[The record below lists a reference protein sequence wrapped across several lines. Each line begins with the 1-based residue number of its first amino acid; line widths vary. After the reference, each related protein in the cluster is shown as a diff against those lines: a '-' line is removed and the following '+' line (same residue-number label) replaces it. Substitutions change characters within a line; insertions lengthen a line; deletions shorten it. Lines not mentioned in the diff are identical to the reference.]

1 MNYQILKEA
10 KGVLVHQER
19 DNNNLCNDYNEKLR
33 YTQPSNWIRACG
45 IEVFYSTMEQAC
57 IQFRLII
64 FKFKFH
70 VEIYNLR

>member
-45 IEVFYSTMEQAC
+45 IEV
-57 IQFRLII
+57 
-64 FKFKFH
+64 
-70 VEIYNLR
+70 